1 MLVQQA
7 AAGGLSESETKERSM
22 TCVSEVMT
30 RDAAT
35 VSPTQSLRD
44 AARLMS
50 DLNVGA
56 LPVCDGTRL
65 IGMLTDRDIVVR
77 AVSMGVPPDEAI
89 EGVVSGPATW
99 CYEDDDVSAVQKK
112 MEDAQIRRVPVVDR
126 EKRLVGI
133 VALGDLATA
142 ADGAMSSTLGAVSA
156 PSRPDR

>member
-1 MLVQQA
+1 
-7 AAGGLSESETKERSM
+7 M

-35 VSPTQSLRD
+35 IGPTQSLRE

-50 DLNVGA
+50 ELNVGA

-77 AVSMGVPPDEAI
+77 AVSMGVPPNESI
-89 EGVVSGPATW
+89 EGVVSGPANW
-99 CYEDDDVSAVQKK
+99 CYEDDDISVVQKK

-126 EKRLVGI
+126 QKRLLGI

-156 PSRPDR
+156 PARPDR

>member
-1 MLVQQA
+1 
-7 AAGGLSESETKERSM
+7 M

-35 VSPTQSLRD
+35 IGPTQSLRE

-50 DLNVGA
+50 ELNVGA

-77 AVSMGVPPDEAI
+77 AVSMGVPPNESI
-89 EGVVSGPATW
+89 EGVVSGPANW
-99 CYEDDDVSAVQKK
+99 CYEDDDISVVQNK

-126 EKRLVGI
+126 QKRLVGI

-156 PSRPDR
+156 PARPDR

>member
-1 MLVQQA
+1 
-7 AAGGLSESETKERSM
+7 M
-22 TCVSEVMT
+22 TRVSEVMT

-35 VSPTQSLRD
+35 IGPTQSLRE
-44 AARLMS
+44 AARLMN

-77 AVSMGVPPDEAI
+77 AVSMGVPPDEAV
-89 EGVVSGPATW
+89 EGVVSGPANW
-99 CYEDDDVSAVQKK
+99 CYEDDDISAVQKK

-126 EKRLVGI
+126 QKRLVGI
-133 VALGDLATA
+133 VALGDLASA
-142 ADGAMSSTLGAVSA
+142 ADGAMSSTLGTVSA

>member
-1 MLVQQA
+1 
-7 AAGGLSESETKERSM
+7 M

-35 VSPTQSLRD
+35 IGPTQSLRE
-44 AARLMS
+44 AARLMIE
-50 DLNVGA
+50 LNVGA

-77 AVSMGVPPDEAI
+77 AVSMGVPPNESI
-89 EGVVSGPATW
+89 EGVVSGPANW
-99 CYEDDDVSAVQKK
+99 CYEDDDISVVQKK

-126 EKRLVGI
+126 QKRLVGI

-156 PSRPDR
+156 PARPDR

>member
-1 MLVQQA
+1 
-7 AAGGLSESETKERSM
+7 M

-35 VSPTQSLRD
+35 IGPTQSLRE

-50 DLNVGA
+50 ELNVGA

-77 AVSMGVPPDEAI
+77 AVSMGVPPNESI
-89 EGVVSGPATW
+89 EGVVSGPANW
-99 CYEDDDVSAVQKK
+99 CYEDDDISVVQKK

-126 EKRLVGI
+126 QKRLVGI

-156 PSRPDR
+156 PARPDR

>member
-1 MLVQQA
+1 
-7 AAGGLSESETKERSM
+7 M
-22 TCVSEVMT
+22 TRVSEVMT

-35 VSPTQSLRD
+35 IGPTQSLRD
-44 AARLMS
+44 AARLMN

-56 LPVCDGTRL
+56 VCDGTRL

-77 AVSMGVPPDEAI
+77 AVSMGVPPDEAV
-89 EGVVSGPATW
+89 EGVVSGPANW

-112 MEDAQIRRVPVVDR
+112 MDDAQIRRVPVVDR
-126 EKRLVGI
+126 QKRLVGI

-142 ADGAMSSTLGAVSA
+142 ADGGMSSTLGAVSA

>member
-1 MLVQQA
+1 
-7 AAGGLSESETKERSM
+7 M

-35 VSPTQSLRD
+35 IGPTQSLRE

-50 DLNVGA
+50 ELNVGA

-65 IGMLTDRDIVVR
+65 IGMLTDRDIFVR
-77 AVSMGVPPDEAI
+77 AVSMGVPPNESI
-89 EGVVSGPATW
+89 EGVVSGPANW
-99 CYEDDDVSAVQKK
+99 CYEDDDISVVQKK

-126 EKRLVGI
+126 QKRLVGI

-156 PSRPDR
+156 PARPDR

>member
-1 MLVQQA
+1 
-7 AAGGLSESETKERSM
+7 M
-22 TCVSEVMT
+22 TRVSEVMT

-35 VSPTQSLRD
+35 IGPTQSLRE
-44 AARLMS
+44 AARLMN

-77 AVSMGVPPDEAI
+77 AVSMGVPPDEAV
-89 EGVVSGPATW
+89 EGVVSGPANW
-99 CYEDDDVSAVQKK
+99 CYEDDDISAVQKK

-126 EKRLVGI
+126 QKRLVGI